1 MSWLAE
7 KAEGETPL
15 EQVLG
20 LRPNLHAAFQDFYAV
35 FWQRRLVPPVILEL
49 CRLRVAQLLGC
60 ASEQNLRYQAALDA
74 GLDEEKVAALPLW
87 GRGDAFDEAE
97 RACLALAEMFVQD
110 PHAITDEDADLVL
123 RYLGEEGMVAL
134 TEALALFDGFIR
146 FQVLLG
152 VEARSTALRVLPTPC
167 LLTPELLT
175 PDLLTSEPQGAGE
188 CP

>member
-7 KAEGETPL
+7 KSEGETPL
-15 EQVLG
+15 DQVFG
-20 LRPNLHAAFQDFYAV
+20 LRPNLYTAFQDFYAV
-35 FWQRRLVPPVILEL
+35 FWQRRLVHPILLEL

-60 ASEQNLRYQAALDA
+60 LSEQNLRYQAAVDA

-87 GRGDAFDEAE
+87 GRGDVFTEAE
-97 RACLALAEMFVQD
+97 KACLALTEMFVQD

-152 VEARSTALRVLPTPC
+152 VEARSTAVRILPTPA
-167 LLTPELLT
+167 L
-175 PDLLTSEPQGAGE
+175 QGAAG